1 MLNFGE
7 VAHIFSITVSPKK
20 TKNDILISW
29 QLVDAT
35 SRKLRTPFPVK
46 FMRILIHCDI
56 QSLPR
61 LVFSHRGFSQTTKG
75 PPVSCFTFEPGAC
88 RRIRGC
94 GRTTPGNTSGAQPK
108 EAVNEPW
115 MMFFFK
121 IPLKEYSNLSIYPEK
136 NTKTKLNMTWRE
148 FGRKKT
154 SCRCKFLSCTLGR
167 DVIPPAKKNTFLAG
181 WSQRRLRVFM
191 LCKWGITPAK
201 RT

>member
-29 QLVDAT
+29 QLADAT

-148 FGRKKT
+148 FGRKKNKLPLQILKLYIRAGCHPT
-154 SCRCKFLSCTLGR
+154 TKKKHISCRM
-167 DVIPPAKKNTFLAG
+167 IPKKAQSFYAL
-181 WSQRRLRVFM
+181 
-191 LCKWGITPAK
+191 
-201 RT
+201 